1 MKASTV
7 PSAISQHL
15 PSFDRSAPAA
25 EVEGGRWVVAGR
37 HALIL
42 VSEEAVQDSGMWYEV
57 QAARWNAEDATLH
70 VLWVDPQ
77 RPEWHFVTTVED
89 PSDFMRAMTEAV
101 DHSMVMHKQITVEN
115 GTKVVAQI
123 RRREDGHLFSIL
135 VADGALNEEGQAQA
149 DALERRLREG
159 VGLD

>member
-1 MKASTV
+1 MS
-7 PSAISQHL
+7 PLSAPTPVSRHL

-25 EVEGGRWVVAGR
+25 EVECDQWVVAGR

-42 VSEEAVQDSGMWYEV
+42 ASEQGVRDSGMWYEV
-57 QAARWNAEDATLH
+57 QSARWNGEDRSLRIA
-70 VLWVDPQ
+70 WVDPQ
-77 RPEWHFVTTVED
+77 RAAWKLHTVTED
-89 PSDFMRAMTEAV
+89 PADFMRAMTEAV
-101 DHSMVMHKQITVEN
+101 DHSMVMHKQIVVEN

-135 VADGALNEEGQAQA
+135 TADGPLSREGQAQA